1 MIKNTDATFPEQDTR
16 RTTTSIA
23 RVLYIYMAFYGE
35 SPVVV
40 RQWNFMERYSV
51 QSVYKVTKGLKIFN
65 IMAMTHLLSKK
76 NISK

>member
-1 MIKNTDATFPEQDTR
+1 MLHFQRKILDVRQLQL
-16 RTTTSIA
+16 
-23 RVLYIYMAFYGE
+23 RVFYIYMAFYGE

-65 IMAMTHLLSKK
+65 ISAMTHLLSKK